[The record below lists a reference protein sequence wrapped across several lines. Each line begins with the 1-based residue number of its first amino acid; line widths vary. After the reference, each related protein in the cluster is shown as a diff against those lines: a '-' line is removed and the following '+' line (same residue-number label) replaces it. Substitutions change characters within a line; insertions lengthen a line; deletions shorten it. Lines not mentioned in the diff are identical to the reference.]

1 MPASGDSRGDILKPY
16 LIQLGDSMNITADIP
31 EEEWNKLLKRAKAV
45 TLKKDEYFLRA
56 GEIPKRIGLNV
67 SGLLRLF
74 YIDHNG
80 VEITKH
86 FVLENTPAISF
97 SAFVLREESKYNI
110 QAMEDTKLLV
120 IDHRTYCEFL
130 DSHICWQIAARKFAT
145 LLFILKEKREAEL
158 LLNTAQERYLQFLK
172 DYPDLEG
179 RINQHHIA
187 SYLGITPESLSR
199 IRSSLRPN

>member
-1 MPASGDSRGDILKPY
+1 MKSNYLNQLADSVGIA
-16 LIQLGDSMNITADIP
+16 ADIP
-31 EEEWNKLLKRAKAV
+31 EEEWNKLLKRAKSI
-45 TLKKDEYFLRA
+45 TLRKDEYFLRA

-74 YIDHNG
+74 YINQNG
-80 VEITKH
+80 MEITKH

-97 SAFVLREESKYNI
+97 SAFVLGEESKYNI
-110 QAMEDTKLLV
+110 QAMEDTRLLV
-120 IDHRTYCEFL
+120 VDYNTYCEFL
-130 DSHICWQIAARKFAT
+130 NSHICWQIAARKFAT
-145 LLFILKEKREAEL
+145 MLFIFKEKREAEL

-172 DYPDLEG
+172 DFPDLEG
-179 RINQHHIA
+179 RINQHYIA